1 MIISILLGLI
11 PEFLYYYL
19 YLIKIKELKKH
30 KIIFGVLT
38 FINYFVSMLLIRHSF
53 IMYVIFDTVEYLILK
68 ILYKD
73 QACITDFFLLLFI
86 EIYMLIISAICYY
99 LIPNYIVAFII
110 NRILMFIPLI
120 FTKKIKLIY
129 KKYRNMWNRNDNKL
143 NPIKSLTLRNVSL
156 LLMNILII
164 ATYLILMY
172 ILS

>member
-1 MIISILLGLI
+1 MFISILLGLI

-19 YLIKIKELKKH
+19 YLTRIKELKKH
-30 KIIFGVLT
+30 IIIFGILT
-38 FINYFVSMLLIRHSF
+38 FINYFVSMLLTRHSF

-68 ILYKD
+68 LLYKD
-73 QACITDFFLLLFI
+73 KTCITDFFLLLFI

-99 LIPNYIVAFII
+99 LIPNYILAFIV
-110 NRILMFIPLI
+110 NRVLLFVPLI
-120 FTKKIKLIY
+120 FIKKIKLIY

-143 NPIKSLTLRNVSL
+143 NSIKSLTLRNASL
-156 LLMNILII
+156 LLMNILIV